1 LQKSFVNDIKNWKDK
16 RNKIGK
22 REMEKAYSGGVSFL
36 GEENISHQ
44 AGNITDILSGGVKE
58 GLFPGHLE
66 LVPQLNEV
74 YELELAFYESRIL
87 TDDEIIHNGAYFA
100 RVGNTLTRHFLIC
113 SGEPIKLPQHSSSR
127 LRSFFHTNQFKTGYA
142 THGLFPYRGK
152 FHPQMIK
159 GLINVMGL
167 KPGDAVLDPMMGSGT
182 VLIEARL
189 MGIKSI
195 GVDASPFCR
204 FMAQVKIDALTVPL
218 APIREALKKSKLVYE
233 HFVKLAGQPNRGSK
247 KRFDEYSRDLFSI
260 RDPNAE
266 YIARVSGKG
275 DLPDGCEIP
284 EVYNFLL
291 LAYLDGAGYSERS
304 DRKSPYDQFHAIL
317 ERYLFV
323 AEKIQVVLTGA
334 ESELAESK
342 ALEGD
347 ARRLPLED
355 SSIDGIVFSPPYS
368 FAIDYLENDSFHLSF
383 LGTDIEKLRG
393 EMIGLRGRTLRQKFE
408 LYKTDMEKVLSECA
422 RVLRPGRI
430 CTIVVGTNNNQLSK
444 ILGISPDEVKG
455 IDELLVEIG
464 KAHGLNLTRK
474 LSRQITGMAN
484 TMRTEF
490 IVMLQRR

>member
-1 LQKSFVNDIKNWKDK
+1 MKTTRGRPVSLIKEE
-16 RNKIGK
+16 G
-22 REMEKAYSGGVSFL
+22 ASYQA
-36 GEENISHQ
+36 ENI
-44 AGNITDILSGGVKE
+44 ADILSRGTKE
-58 GLFPGHLE
+58 SLFSEHLE

-74 YELELAFYESRIL
+74 YELELAYYESKIL
-87 TDDEIIHNGAYFA
+87 TDEQIIRNGAYFA
-100 RVGNTLTRHFLIC
+100 RVGDTFTRHFLMC
-113 SGEPIKLPQHSSSR
+113 SGEPVRLPQHSSSR
-127 LRSFFHTNQFKTGYA
+127 LRSFFRTNQFKTGYA

-159 GLINVMGL
+159 GVINVMGL
-167 KPGDAVLDPMMGSGT
+167 KPGDTVLDPMMGSGT
-182 VLIEARL
+182 VLIEAKL

-204 FMAQVKIDALTVPL
+204 FMTQVKLDALTVPL
-218 APIREALKKSKLVYE
+218 APVREALENCRSVYDY
-233 HFVKLAGQPNRGSK
+233 FVRLAGQPNRGSK
-247 KRFDEYSRDLFSI
+247 KRLERESGDLFV
-260 RDPNAE
+260 RD
-266 YIARVSGKG
+266 SGDKYAPRSKNRG
-275 DLPDGCEIP
+275 DLPWGSEIP

-291 LAYLDGAGYSERS
+291 LVYLDAAGYAERS
-304 DRKSPYDQFHAIL
+304 DRKSPYEQFRAIL

-323 AEKIQVVLTGA
+323 AEKIQLVLAGA

-347 ARRLPLED
+347 ARGLPIED
-355 SSIDGIVFSPPYS
+355 SSIEGIIFSPPYS

-383 LGTDIEKLRG
+383 LRTDIDKLREG
-393 EMIGLRGRTLRQKFE
+393 MIGLRGRTLRQKFE

-444 ILGISPDEVKG
+444 ILEVSPDEVKG
-455 IDELLVEIG
+455 IDELLVELG
-464 KAHGLNLTRK
+464 KPHGLHLIRK

-490 IVMLQRR
+490 IVMLQRS

>member
-1 LQKSFVNDIKNWKDK
+1 MK
-16 RNKIGK
+16 RTHGRPVSLVK
-22 REMEKAYSGGVSFL
+22 EEKTSYQP
-36 GEENISHQ
+36 E
-44 AGNITDILSGGVKE
+44 NITDILSRGVRE
-58 GLFPGHLE
+58 SLFSKHLE

-74 YELELAFYESRIL
+74 YELELAYYESKIL
-87 TDDEIIHNGAYFA
+87 TDEEIIRNGAYFA
-100 RVGNTLTRHFLIC
+100 RVGNTLTRHFLVC
-113 SGEPIKLPQHSSSR
+113 SGEPVRLPQHSSSR
-127 LRSFFHTNQFKTGYA
+127 LRSFFQTNQFKTGYA

-159 GLINVMGL
+159 GVINVMGL
-167 KPGDAVLDPMMGSGT
+167 KPGDTVLDPMMGSGT
-182 VLIEARL
+182 VLIEAKL

-204 FMAQVKIDALTVPL
+204 FMTQVKLDALTVPL
-218 APIREALKKSKLVYE
+218 TPVREALKNCRSVYDY
-233 HFVKLAGQPNRGSK
+233 FVKLAGQPNQGGK
-247 KRFDEYSRDLFSI
+247 KRFERDSGNLFSI
-260 RDPNAE
+260 RDSGDKYVPRSAS
-266 YIARVSGKG
+266 RV
-275 DLPDGCEIP
+275 DLPWGSEIP

-323 AEKIQVVLTGA
+323 AEKVQLVLAGA

-347 ARRLPLED
+347 ARCLPIQD
-355 SSIDGIVFSPPYS
+355 SSSIDGIIFSPPYS
-368 FAIDYLENDSFHLSF
+368 FAIDYLENDSFHLNF
-383 LGTDIEKLRG
+383 LGTDIDRLRE

-408 LYKTDMEKVLSECA
+408 LYETDMEKVLSECA

-444 ILGISPDEVKG
+444 ILEVPPGEVKG
-455 IDELLVEIG
+455 IDELLVELG
-464 KAHGLNLTRK
+464 KPHGLNLIRK

-490 IVMLQRR
+490 IVLLQRR

>member
-1 LQKSFVNDIKNWKDK
+1 MKNPHSRQVSPIK
-16 RNKIGK
+16 
-22 REMEKAYSGGVSFL
+22 EEKASYQTQ
-36 GEENISHQ
+36 NI
-44 AGNITDILSGGVKE
+44 AEILSRGVKD
-58 GLFPGHLE
+58 GLFPKRLE

-74 YELELAFYESRIL
+74 YELELAYYESKIL
-87 TDDEIIHNGAYFA
+87 TDEEIIRNGAYFA
-100 RVGNTLTRHFLIC
+100 RVGDTLTRHFLMC
-113 SGEPIKLPQHSSSR
+113 SGEPVRLPQHSSSR
-127 LRSFFHTNQFKTGYA
+127 LRSFFQNNQFKTGYA

-159 GLINVMGL
+159 GVINVMGL
-167 KPGDAVLDPMMGSGT
+167 KPGDTVLDPMMGSGT
-182 VLIEARL
+182 VLIEAKL

-204 FMAQVKIDALTVPL
+204 FMTQVKLDALTVTLTPV
-218 APIREALKKSKLVYE
+218 REALKNCRSVYDY
-233 HFVKLAGQPNRGSK
+233 FVRLAGQPNRGSK
-247 KRFDEYSRDLFSI
+247 KRFEKGSGDLFV
-260 RDPNAE
+260 RD
-266 YIARVSGKG
+266 SGDKYVPRSKNRG
-275 DLPDGCEIP
+275 DLPWGSEVP
-284 EVYNFLL
+284 EVYNFFL
-291 LAYLDGAGYSERS
+291 LAYLDAAGYAERS

-323 AEKIQVVLTGA
+323 AEKIQLVLAGA

-347 ARRLPLED
+347 TRRLPIQD
-355 SSIDGIVFSPPYS
+355 SSTDGIIFSPPYS

-383 LGTDIEKLRG
+383 LGTDIDRLRE

-408 LYKTDMEKVLSECA
+408 LYETDMEKVLSECA

-444 ILGISPDEVKG
+444 IFEVPPDEVKG
-455 IDELLVEIG
+455 IDELLVELG
-464 KAHGLNLTRK
+464 KPYGLNLIRK

-490 IVMLQRR
+490 IVMLQRS